1 MLTTLVRDVESHKK
15 IRGDNDFYCCG
26 KYTTFD
32 IPTNKITKKTVTQG
46 ELL

>member
-1 MLTTLVRDVESHKK
+1 MLTTLVRDVESNKK
-15 IRGDNDFYCCG
+15 VRNDHNFYCCG

-32 IPTNKITKKTVTQG
+32 IPSSKITKKTVTQG